1 MALTLVLVRHGR
13 AERLTRGMTDMQR
26 ALTDE
31 GRRAISRS
39 FLRTFRLLGTV
50 RSDDFELWCSPA
62 TRTRQT
68 ADEVKIAL
76 GPADSQV
83 KDFLLEQTD
92 DNFEAFLAALD
103 ARVTERPSGV
113 LVCVGHAPFVDR
125 AAKYLTGADF
135 GKGALKFGY
144 GACCAIGIA
153 NEVRSSAYAPGD
165 LLWFVQGK

>member
-1 MALTLVLVRHGR
+1 MALTLVLVRHGK

-68 ADEVKIAL
+68 AEEVKVAL
-76 GPADSQV
+76 GPADSQA

-92 DNFEAFLAALD
+92 DNFDAFLAALD
-103 ARVTERPSGV
+103 ARIAERPSGV

-144 GACCAIGIA
+144 GACCAVGIA
-153 NEVRSSAYAPGD
+153 GGVRKGKGAPGQ
-165 LLWFVQGK
+165 LLWFVQGE